1 MKEKNTFPKMH
12 VSLYVSDISKTVD
25 FYDAF
30 FNKKA
35 DKVKTGYAKYIL
47 NAPALVISFVE
58 NPERVQ
64 SNFGHLGI
72 QVDTE
77 EKVHHYLNVAQ
88 SKGLDTKEEMGTNCC
103 YAKQDKFWA
112 ADPDGHQ
119 WEIYYFHEDVEFNDP
134 HYALEEQSACCMPT
148 QEAQPESV
156 AVKANFKV
164 KAYKNT
170 CEPNSGCC

>member
-12 VSLYVSDISKTVD
+12 ISLYVSDISKTVD

-30 FNKKA
+30 FDKEA
-35 DKVKTGYAKYIL
+35 DKIKTGYAKYIL
-47 NAPALVISFVE
+47 NTPALVISFVE

-103 YAKQDKFWA
+103 YAKQDKFWVT
-112 ADPDGHQ
+112 DPDGHQ

-134 HYALEEQSACCMPT
+134 HYALEEQEACCMPV
-148 QEAQPESV
+148 QENQSQPV
-156 AVKANFKV
+156 AVTANFKV
-164 KAYKNT
+164 KSYKNT